1 MNNNKFSYQVNGQ
14 EINLPIDSGHIALKF
29 YEPSPRSARYKFV
42 TENKLLGEF
51 STRLEIPGEKF
62 TIFKLTNE
70 PKTSPQMANT
80 AVAFLNQSEEIKKV
94 IPVFKSGN
102 KRVLAIDKI
111 IIGFQPDNF
120 NSASILKKYNCEKI
134 EESYNEMLV
143 RIPES
148 ADIFDLM
155 RLIEMENE
163 VAYVEPDFITIGSNN
178 NRKISYSSPDSGH
191 KIDDKKDLS
200 KLQYALKLTMAEE
213 AWKIQLGNKNI
224 KIAILDEGVETS
236 HPDLKS
242 IIEKSFDATDDDTFQ
257 EPNSWD
263 GHGTACCGL
272 AAAEHKKFGIKGLSG
287 GCAVFA
293 VRLAYSNAPES
304 EWITSNSIIR
314 RAIDWSWN
322 SGADVLSNSWG
333 GGAPSNAITNAFNRA
348 REKGRNGK
356 GCVVVI
362 AAGNEDAKVSYPGNL
377 KDVLTVSASNEYDEP
392 KTKFSQDGEYWWG
405 SCFGA
410 EVDIAAP
417 GVHNLTT
424 DMSGNKGYNKE
435 HNYTDFNGTSSSTP
449 IVAGIAALMLSANP
463 SLSEKEV
470 RDIIKRTADKV
481 GHVPYVQGHNHRMGF
496 GRVNALNAV
505 NAAIGVNSNYGQ
517 AEKSASFVKPTKE
530 KANHLISSSMN
541 IF

>member
-1 MNNNKFSYQVNGQ
+1 MNRNQFSYQVSGQ
-14 EINLPIDSGHIALKF
+14 EINLPIDPDHIALKF
-29 YEPSPRSARYKFV
+29 YEPFPRSARSKFV

-51 STRLEIPGEKF
+51 SKRVEIPGEKF
-62 TIFKLTNE
+62 TIFTLLGQ
-70 PKTSPQMANT
+70 PKNSPHASNKAFT
-80 AVAFLNQSEEIKKV
+80 FLNQSDEIKKV

-102 KRVLAIDKI
+102 KKVVATDRV
-111 IIGFQPDNF
+111 IIGFQTTGFD
-120 NSASILKKYNCEKI
+120 SALLLKKYNCEEI
-134 EESYNEMLV
+134 ESSYNEMIV
-143 RIPES
+143 RIPEA

-155 RLIEMENE
+155 RLIELEKG
-163 VAYVEPDFITIGSNN
+163 VIYVEPDFITIGSNN
-178 NRKISYSSPDSGH
+178 NRKNDYSFTESID

-224 KIAILDEGVETS
+224 KIAILDEGVETT
-236 HPDLKS
+236 HPDLKEV
-242 IIEKSFDATDDDTFQ
+242 IEKSFDATDDDTFQ

-272 AAAEHKKFGIKGLSG
+272 AAAQHKKFGIKGLSG
-287 GCAVFA
+287 GCAVYA
-293 VRLAYSNAPES
+293 VRLAYSKSPES

-314 RAIDWSWN
+314 RAIDWSWK

-348 REKGRNGK
+348 RENGRNGK
-356 GCVVVI
+356 GCVVII

-377 KDVLTVSASNEYDEP
+377 DEVLTVSASNEYDEP

-410 EVDIAAP
+410 EVDVAAP

-424 DMSGNKGYNKE
+424 DISGSKGYNKE

-463 SLSEKEV
+463 TLTEKEV
-470 RDIIKRTADKV
+470 RDIIKQTADKV
-481 GHVPYVQGHNHRMGF
+481 GHVPYDRGHNHRMGF
-496 GRVNALNAV
+496 GRVNALKAV
-505 NAAIGVNSNYGQ
+505 NAALRVTNNDEPSERL
-517 AEKSASFVKPTKE
+517 ATFVQPPE
-530 KANHLISSSMN
+530 ELNHLAGTSIN

>member
-1 MNNNKFSYQVNGQ
+1 
-14 EINLPIDSGHIALKF
+14 
-29 YEPSPRSARYKFV
+29 
-42 TENKLLGEF
+42 
-51 STRLEIPGEKF
+51 
-62 TIFKLTNE
+62 
-70 PKTSPQMANT
+70 
-80 AVAFLNQSEEIKKV
+80 
-94 IPVFKSGN
+94 
-102 KRVLAIDKI
+102 
-111 IIGFQPDNF
+111 
-120 NSASILKKYNCEKI
+120 
-134 EESYNEMLV
+134 
-143 RIPES
+143 
-148 ADIFDLM
+148 
-155 RLIEMENE
+155 
-163 VAYVEPDFITIGSNN
+163 
-178 NRKISYSSPDSGH
+178 
-191 KIDDKKDLS
+191 
-200 KLQYALKLTMAEE
+200 
-213 AWKIQLGNKNI
+213 
-224 KIAILDEGVETS
+224 
-236 HPDLKS
+236 
-242 IIEKSFDATDDDTFQ
+242 
-257 EPNSWD
+257 
-263 GHGTACCGL
+263 
-272 AAAEHKKFGIKGLSG
+272 LSG

-496 GRVNALNAV
+496 GRVNALNAI

-517 AEKSASFVKPTKE
+517 AEKSASFVKPTEE